1 MDLDSLTQKSHTLIV
16 IDEDPVIGWYE
27 LIEERGARRAIRLCF
42 FRSFVGIAND
52 EIYPFKK
59 IRGWIR
65 LRLFYPVSFRMYPD
79 IPPALLGYYY
89 KRVTFYKRAMS

>member
-1 MDLDSLTQKSHTLIV
+1 MIATLYAPRAELNCAGQLHFSWRLTHEIIESEAHQKSHTLIV
-16 IDEDPVIGWYE
+16 IGEDQVIGWYE

-59 IRGWIR
+59 AKHPR
-65 LRLFYPVSFRMYPD
+65 FKQ
-79 IPPALLGYYY
+79 ACEN
-89 KRVTFYKRAMS
+89 

>member
-16 IDEDPVIGWYE
+16 IGEDQVIGWYE

-42 FRSFVGIAND
+42 LRSFVGIAND

-59 IRGWIR
+59 SEDGSAFGSSIQ
-65 LRLFYPVSFRMYPD
+65 
-79 IPPALLGYYY
+79 
-89 KRVTFYKRAMS
+89 

>member
-27 LIEERGARRAIRLCF
+27 LIEERGARRAIRLYF
-42 FRSFVGIAND
+42 FALYFGIAND

-59 IRGWIR
+59 
-65 LRLFYPVSFRMYPD
+65 SED
-79 IPPALLGYYY
+79 
-89 KRVTFYKRAMS
+89 